1 MRLKS
6 YQQFEGLGSFIRR
19 KFNKDE
25 TTAEG
30 IFKKILSLK
39 EIVVSH
45 ISEYLDDIYFFNIDG
60 FDIKIKSSPTMDG
73 FKLYLYVDGVILDV
87 SSTICKKIF
96 KKVYDIYIK
105 GITIQN
111 KEHEEYK
118 EYIKKDAKIN
128 FSIKNH

>member
-45 ISEYLDDIYFFNIDG
+45 ISEYLDDIYFFNIDEYYI
-60 FDIKIKSSPTMDG
+60 FFFFISIFN
-73 FKLYLYVDGVILDV
+73 FKTFNL
-87 SSTICKKIF
+87 F
-96 KKVYDIYIK
+96 FIYIF
-105 GITIQN
+105 
-111 KEHEEYK
+111 
-118 EYIKKDAKIN
+118 YIC
-128 FSIKNH
+128 